1 MKMSTPSDRKRWS
14 ELASVGIAVIAVAF
28 LFFEIIRSQLP
39 SYLQTAIERS
49 DGPAAWAVAAA
60 LGLSLLCSG
69 IGVISISGV
78 RLLLALRQPDASP
91 VHAAANDHLG
101 SIVMVV
107 LGFVLSVGALYVLS
121 QIRP

>member
-1 MKMSTPSDRKRWS
+1 MSASSDRKRWS

-49 DGPAAWAVAAA
+49 DGPAAWAGAAA

-78 RLLLALRQPDASP
+78 RLVLALRKADASL
-91 VHAAANDHLG
+91 VHAAAKDHLG
-101 SIVMVV
+101 SVVMVV
-107 LGFVLSVGALYVLS
+107 FGFVLSVGALYALS
-121 QIRP
+121 QVKP

>member
-1 MKMSTPSDRKRWS
+1 VSSTSDRKRWS
-14 ELASVGIAVIAVAF
+14 EIVSVGIAVVVVGF

-39 SYLQTAIERS
+39 SYLQAAIERS

-78 RLLLALRQPDASP
+78 RLLLALRKADASL
-91 VHAAANDHLG
+91 VHAAAKDHLG
-101 SIVMVV
+101 SVVMVV
-107 LGFVLSVGALYVLS
+107 FGFVLSVGALYVLS